1 MSGFIKNRL
10 RIRRAIVPIIPVLAL
25 ALLVPGTASAENCS
39 SVGNDPTAAQYCSA
53 TGVHPGQDNGNKGAD
68 ATHTSPV
75 VSGADDSNTPTA
87 TPEAVTT
94 ESVESSGSSLPFT
107 GLDAVLLLGIGAALV
122 AMGFVLF
129 RLSRLRVDP
138 R

>member
-1 MSGFIKNRL
+1 MSGEIKNRMRL
-10 RIRRAIVPIIPVLAL
+10 GRALVPIISVLAL
-25 ALLVPGTASAENCS
+25 ALLVPGTALAENCS

-53 TGVHPGQDNGNKGAD
+53 TGTHPGNDKGVKGAN
-68 ATHTSPV
+68 TSHTSPV
-75 VSGADDSNTPTA
+75 VNGADDNNTPTA
-87 TPEAVTT
+87 TPAAVTT

>member
-1 MSGFIKNRL
+1 
-10 RIRRAIVPIIPVLAL
+10 
-25 ALLVPGTASAENCS
+25 
-39 SVGNDPTAAQYCSA
+39 
-53 TGVHPGQDNGNKGAD
+53 VHPGNENGIKGAE

-75 VSGADDSNTPTA
+75 VSGANDNNTPTS

-107 GLDAVLLLGIGAALV
+107 GLDAMLLLGIGAALV
-122 AMGFVLF
+122 GMGFVLF
-129 RLSRLRVDP
+129 RLSRLKVDP

>member
-1 MSGFIKNRL
+1 MSIKNRL
-10 RIRRAIVPIIPVLAL
+10 RFRRALVPIVPVLAI

-53 TGVHPGQDNGNKGAD
+53 SGVQPGNDNGTKGAD
-68 ATHTSPV
+68 TTHTSPV
-75 VSGADDSNTPTA
+75 VSGADNNTPTA
-87 TPEAVTT
+87 APEAVTT

-122 AMGFVLF
+122 GMGFVLF

>member
-1 MSGFIKNRL
+1 MSGFMKNRL
-10 RIRRAIVPIIPVLAL
+10 RIRCAIVPIVPVLAL
-25 ALLVPGTASAENCS
+25 ALLIPGTASAENCS

-53 TGVHPGQDNGNKGAD
+53 TGVHPGNNGTKGAQ

-75 VSGADDSNTPTA
+75 VSGANDSNTPTA

-122 AMGFVLF
+122 GMGLVLF